1 MAQRREPRI
10 ALVAARAENGVI
22 GREGDLPWRI
32 ASDLK
37 RFKALTM
44 GKPVV
49 MGRKTWDSLPR
60 RPLPGRANLVVS
72 RTLHSVDG
80 ADLFRDVETALKAAA
95 ALAGARGE
103 VCVIGGA
110 QIYAEAL
117 PQADRLY
124 LTEVALR
131 PEGDARFPEL
141 DRSEWVEIS
150 AERVEP
156 DAADDAGFTLR
167 VLDRRCGPSLC
178 GPVMG
183 A

>member
-1 MAQRREPRI
+1 MAQRREPCI
-10 ALVAARAENGVI
+10 ALVVARAENGVI

-32 ASDLK
+32 PSDLK

-60 RPLPGRANLVVS
+60 RPLPGRPNLIVS
-72 RTLHSVDG
+72 RMLHSAEG
-80 ADLFRDVETALKAAA
+80 ADVFSDLGTALKAAA
-95 ALAGARGE
+95 ALAGAGGE

-117 PQADRLY
+117 RQADRIY

-141 DRSEWVEIS
+141 DPSEWVEIS

-156 DAADDAGFTLR
+156 EAGDEAGFTLR
-167 VLDRRCGPSLC
+167 LLDRRRAPSLS